1 MAAIPSINITI
12 VQGVDFTETFVS
24 RESDGSSSNL
34 AGYSGKAQIKKHPD
48 STTSKSFSVSIT
60 GSTGEVA
67 IAMTSGV
74 TSGLNPGRYLYDVKL
89 TSSSGAVSRLTQG
102 MALVTAGITT

>member
-12 VQGVDFTETFVS
+12 PQGADFTETFVS
-24 RESDGSSSNL
+24 TESDGSSSNL
-34 AGYSGKAQIKKHPD
+34 TGYTGKAQIKKHPD
-48 STTSKSFSVSIT
+48 ATSSNSFSVSIT
-60 GSTGEVA
+60 AATGEVA

-74 TSGLNPGRYLYDVKL
+74 TSGLTAGRYLYDVLL
-89 TSSSGAVSRLTQG
+89 TSSSGSVSRLTQG